1 MRSRREESVMNRMG
15 VSEPASSTSGWLRLA
30 WKSNPR
36 RLVEDGY
43 IRMKPNAARGI
54 VLVEPPPT

>member
-1 MRSRREESVMNRMG
+1 MNRMG

-30 WKSNPR
+30 RKSNPR

-54 VLVEPPPT
+54 VLVEPPPS